1 MELNFFN
8 PFLVSK
14 REKKTGG
21 SGGGGGSIVPVLITA
36 LVIIAL
42 VGYAVYSMASI
53 QLAEKNIVDLEQQ
66 LNDPTFVKQLKEAEE
81 KEAEIANIQAERAF
95 LEKVDIGIKDIDT
108 VTTKLLSLI
117 AKNVTNDLFLT
128 DIDVKLNEITLTGKS
143 KSKLS
148 IAQFEYNIRSSELF
162 DNIYVDS
169 IKLEDET
176 KAYDFVIKFKAKKE
190 AYQGSAKPANAAKTT
205 GNSKQPANKGTK
217 GGK

>member
-8 PFLVSK
+8 PFLVTK

-21 SGGGGGSIVPVLITA
+21 GGGGGSILPILITA
-36 LVIIAL
+36 LVIIGL
-42 VGYAVYSMASI
+42 VAYAVYSITSI
-53 QLAEKNIVDLEQQ
+53 QLAESNIVRLEQE
-66 LNDPTFVKQLKEAEE
+66 LNDPKFAKQLKEAED

-95 LEKVDIGIKDIDT
+95 LERVDVGIKDIDT
-108 VTTKLLSLI
+108 VTTNLLSLI

-128 DIDVKLNEITLTGKS
+128 DIDVKINEIVLTGKS

-148 IAQFEYNIRSSELF
+148 IAQFEYNIRASELF

-169 IKLEDET
+169 IKLEDKT
-176 KAYDFVIKFKAKKE
+176 KAYDFVIKFTAKKE
-190 AYQGSAKPANAAKTT
+190 AYQGSAKPANATKTA
-205 GNSKQPANKGTK
+205 GNAKQPANNGTK

>member
-1 MELNFFN
+1 M
-8 PFLVSK
+8 
-14 REKKTGG
+14 
-21 SGGGGGSIVPVLITA
+21 
-36 LVIIAL
+36 
-42 VGYAVYSMASI
+42 YSMASI

-108 VTTKLLSLI
+108 VTTNLLSLI

-217 GGK
+217 GGNR

>member
-1 MELNFFN
+1 MELNFFK

-14 REKKTGG
+14 RDKKIR
-21 SGGGGGSIVPVLITA
+21 GGGGKGGSIISILLTA
-36 LVIIAL
+36 IVIIIL
-42 VGYAVYSMASI
+42 VAYAVYSMTSI
-53 QLAEKNIVDLEQQ
+53 QLAESNIVRLEQQ
-66 LNDPTFVKQLKEAEE
+66 LNDPKFAKQLKEAEE
-81 KEAEIANIQAERAF
+81 KENEIASIKAERAF
-95 LEKVDIGIKDIDT
+95 IEKVDTGIKDIDT
-108 VTTKLLSLI
+108 ITTNLLNLM
-117 AKNVTNDLFLT
+117 AKNVTNDLYLT
-128 DIDVKLNEITLTGKS
+128 DIDVKLNEIVLSGVS

-148 IAQFEYNIRSSELF
+148 IAQFEYNIRASELF